1 MSRHMAGGATN
12 SGSLFDFNGKVAI
25 VTGAGRGLG
34 RAIALGL
41 ADVGAKVMVAGRT
54 AVEIQATVDTISER
68 GGIGTAYQF
77 EATLTQG
84 CSSLV
89 RATMERFGRID
100 SMIVNHGVT
109 LHRSAIETSSEEFRK
124 VVDVNLTSAFL
135 CAQAA
140 GQAMIEQKSGGTIV
154 IISSNASIVAFNG
167 LVAYSSSKGGV
178 DQLCRQLAA
187 EWAPFGIRVNAIGPG
202 YMNSH
207 MRGTEAEYEDEDF
220 KRQLAARIPIG
231 RRGDPEE
238 LVGPVLFFAS
248 VASSYVTG
256 QYLAVDGGY
265 TII

>member
-1 MSRHMAGGATN
+1 MTGAN
-12 SGSLFDFNGKVAI
+12 PFDFVGRIAI

-34 RAIALGL
+34 RAIAIGL
-41 ADVGAKVMVAGRT
+41 ADAGAKVMVAGRT
-54 AVEIQATVDTISER
+54 EADIRETAGQIAARS
-68 GGIGTAYQF
+68 GTAAVFQF
-77 EATLTQG
+77 DAAKADACAALA
-84 CSSLV
+84 
-89 RATMERFGRID
+89 RAAIAEFGALD
-100 SMIVNHGVT
+100 SIVINHGIT
-109 LHRSAIETSSEEFRK
+109 LHSSAFETSADAFRR

-140 GQAMIEQKSGGTIV
+140 GRAMRAAKTGGTIV
-154 IISSNASIVAFNG
+154 LISSNASIVAFNG

-187 EWAPFGIRVNAIGPG
+187 EWATDGIRVNAIGPG

-220 KRQLAARIPIG
+220 KCQLALKIPAG
-231 RRGDPEE
+231 RRGEPEE

-248 VASSYVTG
+248 GASSYVTG

-265 TII
+265 AII